1 MANETQKSKLQ
12 IWIQGTRPFSFTAS
26 MIPCVVG
33 AMLALL
39 FSTGPALWY
48 LLPFIMLSSL
58 LLHAATN
65 LIGDYYD
72 FIKGVDTKDSFGG
85 SRVITDGLLEPKQV
99 FKGGII
105 LFAAAFLLG
114 LPIIFARGEIILYLG
129 IAGIL
134 GGFFYSGWPIG
145 YKYYALGNIF
155 VFALMGPFMVVGT
168 YYALTGTYNPSVL
181 YTSLPIGCL
190 VAGILQANNLRDIK
204 HDRDAKIKTLAGVMG
219 SAYAKAEY
227 LTLIIGAYII
237 VVGLVVFNVL
247 SPWALLV
254 FLSLPPAIKN
264 MTAIRGVQVDN
275 SAKIAML
282 DVQTAQLH
290 LMFGLLLSISILISK
305 FV

>member
-1 MANETQKSKLQ
+1 MANETQKSKIQ
-12 IWIQGTRPFSFTAS
+12 IWIQATRPFSFTAS
-26 MIPCVVG
+26 MIPCIVG

-39 FSTGPALWY
+39 FNPGPALWY
-48 LLPFIMLSSL
+48 LMPFILFSSL

-85 SRVITDGLLEPKQV
+85 SGVLTGGLMEPKQV
-99 FKGGII
+99 FKGGVI
-105 LFAAAFLLG
+105 LFTIAFLLG

-145 YKYYALGNIF
+145 YKYYALGNVF

-168 YYALTGTYNPSVL
+168 YYALTGTYNPAVL

-219 SAYAKAEY
+219 STYAKAEY
-227 LTLIIGAYII
+227 LFLIIGAYLI
-237 VVGLVVFNVL
+237 VVGLVIFNVL

-275 SAKIAML
+275 SSKIAML
-282 DVQTAQLH
+282 DVHTAQLH
-290 LMFGLLLSISILISK
+290 LLFGVLLSISILISK